1 MASREASWEIDSKAS
16 FPQAPYD
23 STTNGTQSSYCLRFP
38 KTSNTDVHNQGRGT
52 ISDVSLL
59 HTTGSFIT
67 FLNAIEARSPSASLI
82 SLWCWMTSPPPP
94 PHPSPPPPP
103 PFLQS
108 RACSRL
114 NAAPHSSQVA
124 GILSKGRWYLIA
136 SASLNSVAD
145 KSKWCVHSG
154 NTASHAEVLPS
165 IERRNALF
173 FFESK
178 IERIESCVAWS

>member
-1 MASREASWEIDSKAS
+1 MSAIKAGVLSLMLAS
-16 FPQAPYD
+16 F
-23 STTNGTQSSYCLRFP
+23 
-38 KTSNTDVHNQGRGT
+38 
-52 ISDVSLL
+52 
-59 HTTGSFIT
+59 TTGSFIT
-67 FLNAIEARSPSASLI
+67 FLNATEARSPSASLI
-82 SLWCWMTSPPPP
+82 QLWCWMTS
-94 PHPSPPPPP
+94 P

-114 NAAPHSSQVA
+114 NAAPHPSQVA

-173 FFESK
+173 FFASK